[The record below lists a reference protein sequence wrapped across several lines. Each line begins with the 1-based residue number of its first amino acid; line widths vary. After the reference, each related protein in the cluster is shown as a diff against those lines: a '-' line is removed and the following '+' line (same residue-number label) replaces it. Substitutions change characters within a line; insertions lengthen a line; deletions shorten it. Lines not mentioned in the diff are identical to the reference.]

1 MRPPPHSDGCAA
13 EMLQEGSKFLQVPFV
28 TTSETAKVCRL
39 IANGSHWGVTSPQNQ
54 QPCGLCHDPGQFE
67 AQVVTSRSCLITV
80 VLKISP
86 TASPWSK
93 RETAACMHPY
103 CLPAACHILQS
114 QCWPRTATEL
124 RSAGTWLAFPR
135 REPEAAARIWGAS
148 GREGTPVTVP
158 GLADAEEEHKVPGT
172 PSWAPFKQPFVTPW
186 VVCAGEP
193 ALRGHF

>member
-1 MRPPPHSDGCAA
+1 MRPPPYSDGSAA

-28 TTSETAKVCRL
+28 TTSKGAKICWL

-67 AQVVTSRSCLITV
+67 GQVVTSRSCLTTV

-93 RETAACMHPY
+93 WETAACMHPY
-103 CLPAACHILQS
+103 CLPAACHILPEPMLVSDSHGAQVCRHMAGFPQQGARGCCKDMGS
-114 QCWPRTATEL
+114 KWERGDSCDSSRPCWCRGRAQAPWNSILGSIQTAL
-124 RSAGTWLAFPR
+124 C
-135 REPEAAARIWGAS
+135 
-148 GREGTPVTVP
+148 
-158 GLADAEEEHKVPGT
+158 D
-172 PSWAPFKQPFVTPW
+172 PW

-193 ALRGHF
+193 ALRGQF